1 MRVLLLIEKKL
12 YLKTPANE
20 ISELCVLRLNY
31 LEDESLKSILNKN
44 KFDMIILFTENITS
58 RKLSYFKILK
68 NYIKKQDSFFIEV
81 SSKKTKIETN
91 KAISNA
97 IVQGFDILSWQFI
110 KKIIQM
116 KKNEIEK

>member
-81 SSKKTKIETN
+81 Y
-91 KAISNA
+91 SN
-97 IVQGFDILSWQFI
+97 
-110 KKIIQM
+110 
-116 KKNEIEK
+116 